1 MNFKIIVVVVVV
13 IITIAVAGVAIFT
26 SFNGGSDNAGV
37 TNPKEIGFNTPFTL
51 SVGKRTTFSDG
62 LQITLT
68 RINDS
73 RCPKGTVCVWAGEI
87 ITQFSIT
94 GGKVSAS
101 KELRLGTVNN
111 KSVGMDGYT
120 FTLNDADRRT
130 ATITVTDRAD
140 DTAGKGNTAPVNPS
154 ETSSTQPGENTEGLC
169 YVGGCNGELCSDKE
183 DNTGMVSTCVY
194 KKEYAC
200 YQSATCERQKNGKC
214 GWTQTPVLKSC
225 LSDDTGVSLWGLA
238 Q

>member
-1 MNFKIIVVVVVV
+1 MI
-13 IITIAVAGVAIFT
+13 
-26 SFNGGSDNAGV
+26 
-37 TNPKEIGFNTPFTL
+37 
-51 SVGKRTTFSDG
+51 
-62 LQITLT
+62 

-140 DTAGKGNTAPVNPS
+140 DTAGKGNTSPVKPS
-154 ETSSTQPGENTEGLC
+154 ATNRTQPGAKTKRL
-169 YVGGCNGELCSDKE
+169 
-183 DNTGMVSTCVY
+183 
-194 KKEYAC
+194 
-200 YQSATCERQKNGKC
+200 
-214 GWTQTPVLKSC
+214 
-225 LSDDTGVSLWGLA
+225 
-238 Q
+238 